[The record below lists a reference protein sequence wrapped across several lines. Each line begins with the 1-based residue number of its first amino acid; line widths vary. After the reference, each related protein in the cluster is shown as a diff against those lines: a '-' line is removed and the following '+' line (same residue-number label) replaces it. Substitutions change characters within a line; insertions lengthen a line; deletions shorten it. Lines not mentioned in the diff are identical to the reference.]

1 METYYRLYAKF
12 PEQKRYKPLDL
23 ETGQQVTNLIYA
35 TMIPEWKLK
44 YLEDTYVA
52 NPEISFKLEK
62 IN

>member
-12 PEQKRYKPLDL
+12 PEQKKYKPLDL

-44 YLEDTYVA
+44 WLEDTYA
-52 NPEISFKLEK
+52 ENPEISFKLEK
-62 IN
+62 IK